1 MVELEVDVV
10 QMAMRL
16 LAMGD
21 LIVLGWD
28 VALLIE
34 ILGAHLS
41 DVHIDQ
47 VGIVA
52 VNFDHLVLIVAI
64 NVDVVRR
71 ADMVVWQDNLRVSVL
86 VSRGIHVPDLQ
97 ILVLFVFIDAEVE
110 VLLRDD
116 LIVGAL
122 GEILRVDI
130 VLELNKTDLLVHNS
144 VDSLADGLQVA
155 GAGLLTQL

>member
-21 LIVLGWD
+21 LIVLGRD

-52 VNFDHLVLIVAI
+52 VDFDHLVLIVAI

-97 ILVLFVFIDAEVE
+97 ILVLFVFVDAEVE

-122 GEILRVDI
+122 GKILRVDI

>member
-21 LIVLGWD
+21 LIVLGRD

-52 VNFDHLVLIVAI
+52 VDFDHLVLIVAI

-71 ADMVVWQDNLRVSVL
+71 ADMVVWQDNLRMSVL
-86 VSRGIHVPDLQ
+86 ISRGIHVPDLQ
-97 ILVLFVFIDAEVE
+97 ILVLFVFVDAEVE

-122 GEILRVDI
+122 GKILRVDI

-155 GAGLLTQL
+155 GTGLLTQL